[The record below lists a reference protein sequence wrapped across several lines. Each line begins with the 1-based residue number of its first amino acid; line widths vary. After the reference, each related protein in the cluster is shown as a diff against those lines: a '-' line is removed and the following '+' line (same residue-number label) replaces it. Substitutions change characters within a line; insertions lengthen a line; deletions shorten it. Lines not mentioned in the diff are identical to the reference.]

1 MRLILV
7 GGFLGVGKTTAIAAA
22 IKYLQARGQSVAVI
36 TNDQGSSLV
45 DTAYLQQTTS
55 NIAQITKGCFCC
67 NYNQLHAVLQEF
79 GQVKP
84 DYIFAE
90 AVGSCTDMVAT
101 VVKPLQQ
108 QYAQLHTSF
117 NVVADAVVLLRQ
129 LLEGNFFFRK
139 EVQYIWQ
146 QQLQEADIIVV
157 GKMDLLPQSSQETL
171 QKLMAHAY
179 PDIKILYQNNLSEGA
194 AQNWLTAIDAFEPA
208 PRLSLDID
216 YDIYG
221 AGEAALAWLDAELVI
236 TGDAAAAAT
245 EKLVLE
251 FHRRICANNWPI
263 GHLKFLVDTGE
274 AKTKISFTATVD
286 KYLLIPNLPMTT
298 TVKLIVNARVE
309 TVPEELAAVF
319 AEVMNTLAPL
329 EINIAL
335 QQLNYFKPGFP
346 VPQHRVMEFL

>member
-22 IKYLQARGQSVAVI
+22 LHYLQSRGQSTAVI

-45 DTAYLQQTTS
+45 DTVYLQQTTS
-55 NIAQITKGCFCC
+55 NIAQITNGCFCC
-67 NYNQLHAVLQEF
+67 NYNQLDAVLQEI
-79 GQVKP
+79 GQVNP

-117 NVVADAVVLLRQ
+117 TVVADAVVLLRK

-157 GKMDLLPQSSQETL
+157 SKLDLLPQGSQETL
-171 QKLMAHAY
+171 LQLMTNAF
-179 PDIKILYQNNLSEGA
+179 PGIKTLYQNNLAEGA
-194 AQNWLTAIDAFEPA
+194 AQKWLTAIDAFQPA
-208 PRLSLDID
+208 PRLSPDID
-216 YDIYG
+216 YGIYG
-221 AGEAALAWLDAELVI
+221 AGEAALAWLDAELEL
-236 TGDAAAAAT
+236 TGEAAVGSAK
-245 EKLVLE
+245 KLVQD
-251 FHRRICANNWPI
+251 FHRRIRENNWPI

-274 AKTKISFTATVD
+274 ANTKISFTEQDKEAT
-286 KYLLIPNLPMTT
+286 IPDLPMSN

-309 TVPEELAAVF
+309 TGPQELEAVF
-319 AEVMNTLAPL
+319 AAVMNSLAPL
-329 EINIAL
+329 GITIAL
-335 QQLNYFKPGFP
+335 KCLNYFKPGFP
-346 VPQHRVMEFL
+346 VPQQRVMELL